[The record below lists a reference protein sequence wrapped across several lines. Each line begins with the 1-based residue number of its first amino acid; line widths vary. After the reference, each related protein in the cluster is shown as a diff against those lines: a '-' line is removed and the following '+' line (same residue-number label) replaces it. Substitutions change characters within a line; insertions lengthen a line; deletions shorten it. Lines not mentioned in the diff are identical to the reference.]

1 MSQQP
6 DPLRKARPEAETTGG
21 GLRAMVITVAGISLL
36 AGGGFWLNNSSNS
49 PSSAPPVTQGTTGL
63 AQEAAHTGPTVAAQ
77 FALIAPEHA
86 AKALRDAGYSASEQ
100 AKILAGIK
108 RREYRL
114 VNLPFF
120 DAGGH
125 GGAVSVQSGPVTR
138 VVLLSQK
145 PVSVILPI
153 LISGEVQV
161 NPVSDPG
168 VAGVEPGALTILGPM
183 ALPAIHRDEYLTMTV
198 IAQ

>member
-1 MSQQP
+1 
-6 DPLRKARPEAETTGG
+6 
-21 GLRAMVITVAGISLL
+21 MVATIAGISVL
-36 AGGGFWLNNSSNS
+36 AGGGFWINSKSSTPS
-49 PSSAPPVTQGTTGL
+49 PAPLTQRVSEPAPGVH
-63 AQEAAHTGPTVAAQ
+63 AGPAVAAE

-86 AKALRDAGYSASEQ
+86 AKALRDAGYSVSEQ

-138 VVLLSQK
+138 IVPLSGK

-168 VAGVEPGALTILGPM
+168 AAGLEPGALTILGPM
-183 ALPAIHRDEYLTMTV
+183 ALPTIHHDEYLTMTV